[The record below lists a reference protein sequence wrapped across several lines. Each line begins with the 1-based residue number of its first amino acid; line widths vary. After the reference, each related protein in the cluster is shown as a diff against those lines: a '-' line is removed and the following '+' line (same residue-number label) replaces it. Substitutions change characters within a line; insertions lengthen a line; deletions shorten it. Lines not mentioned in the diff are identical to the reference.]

1 MSIDLKSLKPSPGS
15 THRKRRV
22 GRGIGS
28 GHGKTSG
35 RGHKGLGARSHGNTP
50 PGYEGGQMPLQRRL
64 PKQGFRRTL
73 KNEARREEYAIV
85 NVSWLADFKAG
96 TVVDAAALAARGM
109 IPAGSKLKI
118 LGDGELKQKLTVRAD
133 AFSKSARE
141 KIAAAGGAAEEA
153 VPAGS

>member
-1 MSIDLKSLKPSPGS
+1 MNLKDLKPSPGS

-35 RGHKGLGARSHGNTP
+35 RGHKGLGSRSHGNTP

-73 KNEARREEYAIV
+73 KNEARRDEFAIV
-85 NVSWLADFKAG
+85 NLGRLVDFAEG
-96 TVVDAAALAARGM
+96 ATIDAAALAARGL
-109 IPAGSKLKI
+109 IPAGRRVKV
-118 LGDGELKQKLTVRAD
+118 LGDGELKSKLTVRAD
-133 AFSKSARE
+133 SFSKSARD
-141 KIAAAGGAAEEA
+141 KIAAAGGVAELVA
-153 VPAGS
+153 PTKA